1 MYFVA
6 TGQVQACQSANYCI
20 GDIVASLSG
29 SYKFKVTSITSG
41 ATYTTASGNTYK

>member
-1 MYFVA
+1 VA
-6 TGQVQACQSANYCI
+6 TGQIIACQSVNYCI

-29 SYKFKVTSITSG
+29 SYKFKITSITRG